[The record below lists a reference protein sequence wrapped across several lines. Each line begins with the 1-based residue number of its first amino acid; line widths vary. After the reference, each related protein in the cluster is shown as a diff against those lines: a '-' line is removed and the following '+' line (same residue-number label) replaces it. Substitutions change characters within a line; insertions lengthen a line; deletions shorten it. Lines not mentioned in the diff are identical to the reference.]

1 MAVTNDIGDVKILET
16 TELKF
21 NVTKSKMFKL
31 CNTVCPQ
38 LVSGKKMLEFSL
50 TKLNRESFFIFEC
63 NSYSFHLF
71 PYAGKVFL
79 TCKRTYDNSEVFNK
93 VVNFDLLKELS
104 FFKVKG
110 T

>member
-1 MAVTNDIGDVKILET
+1 
-16 TELKF
+16 
-21 NVTKSKMFKL
+21 
-31 CNTVCPQ
+31 
-38 LVSGKKMLEFSL
+38 MLEFSL

-71 PYAGKVFL
+71 SYAGKISL
-79 TCKRTYDNSEVFNK
+79 RCKRTYDNSEVFNK

-110 T
+110 A

>member
-1 MAVTNDIGDVKILET
+1 MAVTNDIGDVKMLET

-31 CNTVCPQ
+31 CNTVCPE
-38 LVSGKKMLEFSL
+38 LISGKKMLEFSL

>member
-1 MAVTNDIGDVKILET
+1 MAVTNDIGDVKMLET

-50 TKLNRESFFIFEC
+50 TKLNRESFLIFEC